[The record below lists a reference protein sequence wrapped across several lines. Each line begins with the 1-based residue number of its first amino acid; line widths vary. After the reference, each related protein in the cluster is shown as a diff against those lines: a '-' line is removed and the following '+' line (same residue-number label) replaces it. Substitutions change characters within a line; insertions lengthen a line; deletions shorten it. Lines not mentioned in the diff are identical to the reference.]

1 MDGSTGDLVG
11 SLQSQFVVFSFTI
24 QNENEMRKIA
34 LITGGSR
41 GIGFGIAV
49 ELAKAGF
56 NLALNGVRPQ
66 NKIQPILDGLKM
78 FGGKVIYA
86 QGDVSKKDDRRAIFD
101 TVIAEFGHLNVLVNN
116 AGIAPRERKDIL
128 EADEDIYDE
137 VLETN
142 LKGPYFLTQL
152 FANHMVQQK
161 KEAEDFSACIINVS
175 SVSATVAS
183 VNRGE
188 YCISKAGI
196 AMATKLWAARLG
208 EFNIPVYEIQP
219 GVIKTDMTSA
229 VTEKYD
235 KMFADGL
242 SIQKRWGLPEDTGKV
257 AVAMA
262 TGMMPYSTGQVV
274 RVDGGMTIQRL

>member
-1 MDGSTGDLVG
+1 
-11 SLQSQFVVFSFTI
+11 
-24 QNENEMRKIA
+24 MRKTA

-41 GIGFGIAV
+41 GIGFGIAL

-66 NKIQPILDGLKM
+66 KTVQPILDGLKM
-78 FGGKVIYA
+78 FGAKAIYA
-86 QGDVSKKDDRRAIFD
+86 QGNISKKDDRQKIFD
-101 TVIAEFGHLNVLVNN
+101 TVISAFGQLNVLVNN
-116 AGIAPRERKDIL
+116 AGVAPRERKDIL
-128 EADEDIYDE
+128 EASEEIYDE
-137 VLETN
+137 VMEIN

-152 FANHMVQQK
+152 FANHMILQK
-161 KEAEDFSACIINVS
+161 KEDPEFSCCIINVS

-196 AMATKLWAARLG
+196 AMATKLWSARLG
-208 EFNIPVYEIQP
+208 EFDIPVYEIQP
-219 GVIKTDMTSA
+219 GIIKTDMTSG

-235 KMFADGL
+235 KLFEEGL
-242 SIQKRWGLPEDTGKV
+242 SIQKRWGLPEDIGKV
-257 AVAMA
+257 ATAMA

-274 RVDGGMTIQRL
+274 LVDGGMTVQRL